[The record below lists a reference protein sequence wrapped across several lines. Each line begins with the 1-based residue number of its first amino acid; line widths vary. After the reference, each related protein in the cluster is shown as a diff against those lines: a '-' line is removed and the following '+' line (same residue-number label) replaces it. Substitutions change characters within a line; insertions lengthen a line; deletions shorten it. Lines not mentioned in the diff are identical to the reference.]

1 MKPGERSLFLLSNNN
16 SYFAQ
21 LQVITL
27 GSRTQTDME
36 EQMSWDKRHMG
47 DKLMLNLH

>member
-21 LQVITL
+21 LQVISL

-36 EQMSWDKRHMG
+36 EQMSWDKCHMG